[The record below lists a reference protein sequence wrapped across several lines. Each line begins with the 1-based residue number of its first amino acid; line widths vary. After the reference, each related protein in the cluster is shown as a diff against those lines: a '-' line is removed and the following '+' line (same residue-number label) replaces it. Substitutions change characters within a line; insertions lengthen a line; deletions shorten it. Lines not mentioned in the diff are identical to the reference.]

1 MFPYGVHESFL
12 PLAGLL
18 LALPL
23 LEKVKHK
30 RSSDLEGYTHQSSDP
45 MGCTYQSSDPVG
57 YIYQSS
63 DPKRYTTCGDPVGHR
78 VCKQERG
85 SAALTE
91 STTTCKSSDFERDS
105 RTRMCGS
112 NGKAKHGSNARLKGR
127 STPAQRRASHA
138 TNSGLDLNNAT
149 L

>member
-1 MFPYGVHESFL
+1 MVVEITTKFTITPL
-12 PLAGLL
+12 PNT
-18 LALPL
+18 
-23 LEKVKHK
+23 H
-30 RSSDLEGYTHQSSDP
+30 SDLQ
-45 MGCTYQSSDPVG
+45 
-57 YIYQSS
+57 
-63 DPKRYTTCGDPVGHR
+63 
-78 VCKQERG
+78 QERG